1 MVSMRSLFA
10 YFWRDPPRVI
20 FFAVCCALVLVLSFR
35 RPKDAFYGKLRDQ
48 IVLPSLLLIF
58 LFLNPVSTHFLLP
71 LMMETRMLR
80 FFWLVP
86 VSLLLGV
93 TSAALLTKLPPKAA
107 RVLAAAGGTA
117 LVVLCVLGW
126 SKRAK
131 RTYSVDNWYKIPQNV
146 VELCNEIDRTAEET
160 DRTAVFPQPLNLWV
174 RQYDAS
180 IRQPFAWNHV
190 EDEMAN
196 SHDLYTM
203 LVLER
208 DKPLDLDML
217 GQQAAA
223 AGLNYIVLAE
233 DANAYGSL
241 AGSGYREIFRTDA
254 GPEPEI
260 NTYDKSY
267 ILYGREVSE

>member
-10 YFWRDPPRVI
+10 YFWQDPPRVV

-35 RPKDAFYGKLRDQ
+35 RPRDTFYTKLRDQ
-48 IVLPSLLLIF
+48 IVLPSLLLTF

-71 LMMETRMLR
+71 LMMETRILR

-86 VSLLLGV
+86 ISLLLGV
-93 TSAALLTKLPPKAA
+93 TSAALLTKLPRKAA
-107 RVLAAAGGTA
+107 RVLAAVGGTA

-126 SKRAK
+126 PKWARRS
-131 RTYSVDNWYKIPQNV
+131 YSVDNWYKIPQNV
-146 VELCNEIDRTAEET
+146 VELCDEIDRTAGEA

-190 EDEMAN
+190 EDEMAG
-196 SHDLYTM
+196 SRDLYTM

-208 DKPLDLDML
+208 NQPLDLTAL
-217 GQQAAA
+217 GRQAAA
-223 AGLNYIVLAE
+223 SGLNYIVLAA

-241 AGSGYREIFRTDA
+241 TESGYREIFRTEA

-260 NTYDKSY
+260 NIYDKAY